1 MLIVSAP
8 QLSYE
13 ALSASVAALDLPL
26 TVTVGPVLLD
36 SAPQTPVELR
46 TFSLVGYRQPSP
58 LSAPEVW
65 DPAAGQWLAEGTAVA
80 DTPLAYLPEQPAPW
94 QGTIVAAAGQDA
106 SGQPQFAKA
115 IGGYPSY
122 WFRALFAGADEV
134 MLSGPS
140 DSVTFGGVA
149 DRNLLVFGPGEGEK
163 PEDATEAR
171 LLLKNTARQVI
182 GSLVIR
188 RDSPGAEATLS
199 NAAGASVVLKPDGS
213 IELHP
218 AAGRR
223 VVVAGDL
230 ETDRVTYRPAGGGAK
245 KTLV

>member
-1 MLIVSAP
+1 MLTVPVP
-8 QLSYE
+8 QLTYE
-13 ALSASVAALDLPL
+13 ALAPSVAAIELPL
-26 TVTVGPVLLD
+26 TVTVGPVQLD

-58 LSAPEVW
+58 AGDPEVW
-65 DPAAGQWLAEGTAVA
+65 DPAAKQWAAEGTAVA
-80 DTPLAYLPEQPAPW
+80 DTPMAYLPEQSAPW
-94 QGTIVAAAGQDA
+94 EGTIVAAAGQDT
-106 SGQPQFAKA
+106 SGQPQFVKA

-122 WFRALFAGADEV
+122 WFRALFAGGEEV
-134 MLSGPS
+134 ALSGPS
-140 DSVTFGGVA
+140 ESVTFGGVA
-149 DRNLLVFGPGEGEK
+149 DRNLLVLGAGEGER

-223 VVVAGDL
+223 VVVAGNL
-230 ETDRVTYRPAGGGAK
+230 ETERVTYRPAAGGVK